1 MNRRSFIGV
10 LASGLLAAPLAA
22 EAHPAGR
29 RPRIGYLTSGGPPGR
44 RIDAFIGRLR
54 ELGYEQGRTIA
65 LEFRWPTAAEHA
77 EQLRE
82 LAAELVSLKVDV
94 LVASGPPAT
103 AAALTATRSI
113 PVVMV
118 AVDDPVGR
126 GFAVSL
132 ARPGGNATGCT
143 WDVDVGTYTGE
154 TLQLVKELLPKS
166 SRVALLWDPDN
177 PAALPYVKAY
187 QDMAPSMG
195 ITLLARGMR
204 RSDQLENAF
213 TQMVEQQVEAVI
225 VGEGHMTRPHRKHI
239 AELATRS
246 RLPTICGRRT
256 WTATGCLMSYGPY
269 PVDMYR
275 RAADYVDR
283 ILKGANPSDLPI
295 EQPEKLELVIN
306 LRTAKALGL
315 TITRPLLHRADKV
328 IE

>member
-1 MNRRSFIGV
+1 M

-54 ELGYEQGRTIA
+54 ELGYEQGRTLA
-65 LEFRWPTAAEHA
+65 LEFRWPAAAENA
-77 EQLRE
+77 EQLWE
-82 LAAELVSLKVDV
+82 LAAELVSLGVDT

-103 AAALTATRSI
+103 AAALNATRSI

-132 ARPGGNATGCT
+132 ARPGRNATGCT
-143 WDVDVGTYTGE
+143 WDVDVGTYTGD
-154 TLQLVKELLPKS
+154 TLALVKQLLPKS
-166 SRVALLWDPDN
+166 SRVALLWNRDN
-177 PAALPYVKAY
+177 QAALAYVNAY
-187 QDMAPSMG
+187 QNMAPSMG
-195 ITLLARGMR
+195 ITLLSVGMKPP
-204 RSDQLENAF
+204 DQFESAF
-213 TQMVEQQVEAVI
+213 KQMVEQQVEAVI

-239 AELATRS
+239 AELAASS
-246 RLPTICGRRT
+246 RLPTICGWRK
-256 WTATGCLMSYGPY
+256 WTVTGCLMSYGPY

-275 RAADYVDR
+275 RAADYVDK
-283 ILKGANPSDLPI
+283 ILKGAKPGDLPI
-295 EQPEKLELVIN
+295 EQPTKFELVIN
-306 LRTAKALGL
+306 LKTAKALGL
-315 TITRPLLHRADKV
+315 TMPQSLLLRADKV

>member
-1 MNRRSFIGV
+1 MNRRSFIGM

-54 ELGYEQGRTIA
+54 ELGYEQGRTLA
-65 LEFRWPTAAEHA
+65 LEFRWPAAAEHA

-82 LAAELVSLKVDV
+82 LAAELVSLGVDI

-103 AAALTATRSI
+103 AAALNATRSI

-132 ARPGGNATGCT
+132 ARPGRNATGCT

-166 SRVALLWDPDN
+166 SRVVLLWDPDN

-315 TITRPLLHRADKV
+315 TIPRPLLHRADKV